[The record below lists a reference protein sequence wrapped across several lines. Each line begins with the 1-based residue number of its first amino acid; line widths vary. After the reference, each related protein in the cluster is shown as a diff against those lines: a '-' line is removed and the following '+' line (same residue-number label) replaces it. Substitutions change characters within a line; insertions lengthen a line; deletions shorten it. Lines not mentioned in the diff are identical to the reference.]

1 MIKGLQNVPVKE
13 RMTDLIVDLKEFT
26 GDDDSKL
33 RFHEPGS
40 ADLFPNSEANKE
52 LKKWFPEFTE
62 QMLYQVYLLGRCY
75 VLHPDD
81 KDTQK
86 PAIDFGNLAK
96 SNKEVFFYVLG
107 EFLQHFSV
115 SDFEDK
121 VNEAGNDLAE

>member
-1 MIKGLQNVPVKE
+1 MIKGLQTVPVKDK
-13 RMTDLIVDLKEFT
+13 MTDLIVDLIEFT
-26 GDDDSKL
+26 GDEDSKL
-33 RFHEPGS
+33 RFHEPAA
-40 ADLFPNSEANKE
+40 ADLFPNSEATKE
-52 LKKWFPEFTE
+52 LKMYFPEFTD

-81 KDTQK
+81 VEKQK

-96 SNKEVFFYVLG
+96 TNKEVFFYVLA

-121 VNEAGNDLAE
+121 VKETGNDLAE

>member
-52 LKKWFPEFTE
+52 LKKWFPEFTD
-62 QMLYQVYLLGRCY
+62 QMLYQIYLLGRCY

-81 KDTQK
+81 KETQK
-86 PAIDFGNLAK
+86 PSIDFGNLAK
-96 SNKEVFFYVLG
+96 SNKEAFFYVLT

-115 SDFEDK
+115 SDFEEK